1 MKKHTLLKSK
11 FNSAFSLVELLVVI
25 AVIAVIAAIAIPNIA
40 GIRESAEDSRWIS
53 DKATVE
59 RRVAEAI
66 EATGE
71 EVSIADVVQKET
83 EPYGFTAENRDT
95 KTPMTFFVDTT
106 FTAESLE
113 EELPPSQR
121 E

>member
-53 DKATVE
+53 DKATAE
-59 RRVAEAI
+59 RRAAEAT
-66 EATGE
+66 EATGQAFT
-71 EVSIADVVQKET
+71 IADVVVAPGVVET
-83 EPYGFTAENRDT
+83 NRETGTA
-95 KTPMTFFVDTT
+95 MTFFVETPFGLDLTNAT
-106 FTAESLE
+106 
-113 EELPPSQR
+113 PPSQR
-121 E
+121 GGGEEE